1 MTAELATIAF
11 LLGTIALFKLD
22 RDSSLRPSVAIWIP
36 MTWLAIG
43 GSRVVSAWLNPYA
56 DVSAGEAYLEGNPI
70 DRNVQA
76 TLMLLGILVL
86 FQRRNRVGPILK
98 ANVPVLLF
106 FAYCGLSIVWSD
118 FAGVALRRWIKAI
131 GDLVMVLVVLSDRDR
146 SAALKLPARVGFV
159 LIPASILLM
168 KYYPDLAR
176 AYDKI
181 TGDPEYSGVATSKNS
196 LGMVC
201 MIFGLGAVWRF
212 LEALAGKDPV
222 GRKERLLAHGVIVA
236 MAIWLFLWAHS
247 MTSLACFLIAVTLI
261 VATGRPVV
269 VRSPPLVHVLFGCLL
284 FGTVSVLFLGVGG
297 ELLESLGRNASL
309 TGRTEIWSRV
319 LGMVVNPILGTGFES
334 FWLGERLDRMLSVYR
349 AINQAHNGYIEIYL
363 NLGWVGIGLL
373 ALLLTTGYRN
383 ILISFRED
391 ADLGRLRLAY
401 FFIGV
406 AVNFTEASFKMMS
419 PVWVFL
425 LMSMMALPAAAEPVP
440 SSRRGRARAALAQRR
455 QIPDSSARVRDR
467 RGDARL

>member
-1 MTAELATIAF
+1 MTAQLATIAF
-11 LLGTIALFKLD
+11 LLGIIALFRLD
-22 RDSSLRPSVAIWIP
+22 RDSAMRPSIAIWIP

-56 DVSAGEAYLEGNPI
+56 DISAGEAYLEGNPT

-76 TLMLLGILVL
+76 TLMLLGVMVL
-86 FQRRNRVGPILK
+86 FQRRDRVVQILR
-98 ANVPVLLF
+98 ANLPVLIF
-106 FAYCGLSIVWSD
+106 FVYCGFSIIWSD

-131 GDLVMVLVVLSDRDR
+131 GDLVMVLVVLSDRDQG
-146 SAALKLPARVGFV
+146 AALKLPARVGFV

-181 TGDPEYSGVATSKNS
+181 TGDPEYSGVATSKNG

-222 GRKERLLAHGVIVA
+222 GRKGRLLAHGLVVA

-247 MTSLACFLIAVTLI
+247 MTSLACFLIALSLI
-261 VATGRPVV
+261 VATGRSAVV
-269 VRSPPLVHVLFGCLL
+269 HRPPLVHVLFGSFLL
-284 FGTVSVLFLGVGG
+284 ATVSVLFLGVGG
-297 ELLESLGRNASL
+297 GLLESLGRNSSL
-309 TGRTEIWSRV
+309 TGRTEIWSHV
-319 LGMVVNPILGTGFES
+319 LGMVVNPVLGTGFES
-334 FWLGERLDRMLSVYR
+334 FWLGERLERMLSVYR

-373 ALLLTTGYRN
+373 AALLATGYRN
-383 ILISFRED
+383 ILTSFRED
-391 ADLGRLRLAY
+391 PDLGRLRLAY

-425 LMSMMALPAAAEPVP
+425 LMSVMAIPRVTALAP
-440 SSRRGRARAALAQRR
+440 SRRLAPARPEPARR
-455 QIPDSSARVRDR
+455 QQAPASRGRVRDR
-467 RGDARL
+467 RGEARL